1 MILLWHTIQINLA
14 YIIDLLIGDPIRIPH
29 PVVYIGKAIRK
40 VEGFLRKFVKTNHSA
55 KIAGIFLVIIIV
67 GGSSLLV
74 YLLLYVLALIHPIL
88 SFVVGTWII
97 STTIATKGLAKEGK
111 KLKKLLIDGNISEAR
126 VQVNYLV
133 ARDTEDL
140 DEEGVSR
147 ATIETVAEN
156 IVDAF
161 VSPLF
166 YAMLG
171 GPVFAILYRATNT
184 LDSMCGYKNEK
195 YLYFGWASARFD
207 DVLNYIPARI
217 TGVLITLAALIARF
231 DWKSSLRI
239 WKRDSHKHPSPNSGI
254 PEGTVAG
261 ALGIQLG
268 GLNSYFG
275 EKKQRAFMGDKI
287 EVLCATHIEKTILLL
302 YLSATLFVIIF
313 NLLIILTFLIR

>member
-287 EVLCATHIEKTILLL
+287 EVLCATHIEKTIFLL

-313 NLLIILTFLIR
+313 NLLIISTFLIR